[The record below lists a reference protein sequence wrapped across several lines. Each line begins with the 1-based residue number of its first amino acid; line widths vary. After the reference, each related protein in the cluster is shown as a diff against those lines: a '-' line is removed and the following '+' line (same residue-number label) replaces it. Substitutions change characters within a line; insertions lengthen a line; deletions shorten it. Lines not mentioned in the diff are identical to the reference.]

1 MSKITLA
8 PNAAGTGTLTIAAP
22 NTSTDYTLTLP
33 TATTTLV
40 GTDATQTLT
49 NKTIGGSQLTGTV
62 AGSLLTGTV
71 ASSLLSGA
79 LPAIDG
85 SALIGVSSM
94 TLLGTLATTSG
105 SSQTLSSLDLTT
117 YKLVFFSWNN
127 VSLTANASIAL
138 GGQTATDNLGATLTN
153 VIVGWGTLVLN
164 TGVFLSA
171 GRASSAGVGSAVAAW
186 WNGTTTITNAST
198 SITIAAS
205 SGAFDAGSVTF
216 YGVK

>member
-1 MSKITLA
+1 MSRITLA
-8 PNAAGTGTLTIAAP
+8 PNASGTGTLTVAAP

-49 NKTIGGSQLTGTV
+49 NKSIAGSQLTG
-62 AGSLLTGTV
+62 SV
-71 ASSLLSGA
+71 ASSLLTGA

-85 SALIGVSSM
+85 SALVAVSSM

-105 SSQTLSSLDLTT
+105 TSQTLSSLDLTT

-127 VSLTANASIAL
+127 VSLSANASITL
-138 GGQTATDNLGATLTN
+138 GGLTATDNLGATLTN
-153 VIVGWGTLVLN
+153 VIMGWGILVLS
-164 TGVFLSA
+164 TGVFLSS
-171 GRASSAGVGSAVAAW
+171 GRATAAGIFGSIAAW
-186 WNGTTTITNAST
+186 QGGTTAITNAST
-198 SITIAAS
+198 SITIAAT

>member
-1 MSKITLA
+1 MSTIKANAYLD
-8 PNAAGTGTLTIAAP
+8 AAGG
-22 NTSTDYTLTLP
+22 N
-33 TATTTLV
+33 TATINGATPV
-40 GTDATQTLT
+40 GTDTVQTLT
-49 NKTIGGSQLTGTV
+49 NKSIDASQLT
-62 AGSLLTGTV
+62 
-71 ASSLLSGA
+71 GA

-105 SSQTLSSLDLTT
+105 SSQTLSGLNLTT
-117 YKLVFFSWNN
+117 YTLVFFSWNS
-127 VSLTANASIAL
+127 VSLTANASITL
-138 GGQTATDNLGATLTN
+138 GGQTATDNLGTTLTN
-153 VIVGWGTLVLN
+153 VIVGWGILVLN

-171 GRASSAGVGSAVAAW
+171 GRASAAGVGSAVAAW
-186 WNGTTTITNAST
+186 QSGTTTITNAST